1 MIPVIRHWAPEVQ
14 NIVNQLN
21 KAINDK
27 NSDLARGM
35 ILELMKFLNPNQN
48 QNVRTSAAWAFSE
61 ISEKY
66 GKSIKNAIPTLV
78 SLLSEEDSFL
88 VNYTINTLDN
98 LVTIFPEEVVEVI
111 PDVLKALDNIDP
123 GVRKA
128 CLSFLNKVASNFPEE
143 INKNLSI
150 IREIKITSR
159 DLDRSIASMAR
170 EVLETLIFFSIKIT
184 PFNQILNCS
193 IDIKIM
199 IIFVSL
205 CNKRGN

>member
-1 MIPVIRHWAPEVQ
+1 MIPVTKHWAPEVQ

-88 VNYTINTLDN
+88 VNYTINTLEN
-98 LVTIFPEEVVEVI
+98 LVTIFTDDVI
-111 PDVLKALDNIDP
+111 SVLPDILKTLDNIDP
-123 GVRKA
+123 GVRKS
-128 CLSFLNKVASNFPEE
+128 CLSFFNKVASSLPEV
-143 INKNLSI
+143 IVNNQSV
-150 IREIKITSR
+150 IREIKIASR
-159 DLDRSIASMAR
+159 DLDRGIASMAR
-170 EVLETLIFFSIKIT
+170 EILEKLD
-184 PFNQILNCS
+184 NNE
-193 IDIKIM
+193 
-199 IIFVSL
+199 
-205 CNKRGN
+205 